1 MTDSNYEL
9 IRQVAAIDYSKF
21 CNVQSYLEIKFIV
34 SKTHDNIRFPLPV
47 TCKGEDLTESE
58 VIRMAL
64 KHKVTINVTD
74 SKGKKATVLRGA
86 TRTIPERLVKFLFGD
101 FTQVYLLAPGQT
113 VESVDIREV
122 REGGKAVCQ
131 K

>member
-1 MTDSNYEL
+1 
-9 IRQVAAIDYSKF
+9 
-21 CNVQSYLEIKFIV
+21 
-34 SKTHDNIRFPLPV
+34 
-47 TCKGEDLTESE
+47 
-58 VIRMAL
+58 MAL

-74 SKGKKATVLRGA
+74 STGKKATVLRGA
-86 TRTIPERLVKFLFGD
+86 TRKIPQRLVRFLFGD

-122 REGGKAVCQ
+122 KEGGMAACQ

>member
-1 MTDSNYEL
+1 M
-9 IRQVAAIDYSKF
+9 
-21 CNVQSYLEIKFIV
+21 
-34 SKTHDNIRFPLPV
+34 PV
-47 TCKGEDLTESE
+47 TCEGEALTESE

-74 SKGKKATVLRGA
+74 STGKKATVLRGA
-86 TRTIPERLVKFLFGD
+86 TRKIPQRLVRFLFGD

-122 REGGKAVCQ
+122 KEGGMATCQ